1 MRRWGTMGCC
11 EAGLV
16 AGGAAAWVLGGADA
30 VAAGGCACG
39 GVTTTAGG
47 VADFSAAGG
56 AAGAAGLAA
65 GGVTKT
71 VFSGAG
77 LGFSTTGVGA
87 ATTGGLTGAGATT
100 AGLDDAGG
108 CCCCFSFSRSRRITS
123 PGLEI
128 LERSSLG
135 LTSVAEVL
143 SRDAA
148 PDLEVIYFLTS
159 SASSTSREL
168 EWVFFA
174 VTPTSG
180 KTSRMALAFTS
191 SSLAKSLIRIF
202 IRSAFPPTPS
212 RRS

>member
-1 MRRWGTMGCC
+1 MRRCGTMGCC
-11 EAGLV
+11 EGGLA
-16 AGGAAAWVLGGADA
+16 AGGAAACVLGGAGA
-30 VAAGGCACG
+30 VAGGCVCG

-47 VADFSAAGG
+47 AAGFSTTGG
-56 AAGAAGLAA
+56 AAGAAGLAT

-77 LGFSTTGVGA
+77 LGFSGVAGGATAGWVLTGVGA
-87 ATTGGLTGAGATT
+87 IT
-100 AGLDDAGG
+100 AGLDAATGG
-108 CCCCFSFSRSRRITS
+108 CCCFSFSRSRRITS
-123 PGLEI
+123 PGLDI

-148 PDLEVIYFLTS
+148 PDLEARYFLTN
-159 SASSTSREL
+159 SASSASREL

-180 KTSRMALAFTS
+180 KASRMAFPFLS
-191 SSLAKSLIRIF
+191 SSLPTSLLL
-202 IRSAFPPTPS
+202 
-212 RRS
+212 